1 MLLAPSTMQ
10 THELKTKVVPSSSK
24 ALVKLNDA
32 IKFAWE
38 SSMNTPAWHANCQC
52 LTSKPTLGY
61 PRGGRL

>member
-1 MLLAPSTMQ
+1 
-10 THELKTKVVPSSSK
+10 VPSSSK